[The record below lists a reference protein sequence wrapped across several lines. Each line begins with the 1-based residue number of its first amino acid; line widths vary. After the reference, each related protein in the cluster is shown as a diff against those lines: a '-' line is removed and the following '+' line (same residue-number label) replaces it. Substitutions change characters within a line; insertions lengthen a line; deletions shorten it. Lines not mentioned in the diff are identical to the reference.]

1 MKRLVLFNGGLKS
14 TFLAALAS
22 REGEAVLCYLIL
34 NPRGFRRLDKI
45 TKLAAVLNLPLL
57 VYSLVQ
63 APACKEVLLRMLFL
77 VLHVLPVAKREQC
90 KCIYHG
96 LSQDDDPRVVPVLD
110 AFVKQLG
117 SLIELGQPLYDGKG
131 IWLGNAAVE
140 TPLRRLDR
148 ARVIRL
154 GNEWN
159 VPWELTYSC
168 EQSNTEVHCGT
179 CLGCLQRKRAF
190 KREGHD
196 DPTVYYIH

>member
-1 MKRLVLFNGGLKS
+1 MDR
-14 TFLAALAS
+14 
-22 REGEAVLCYLIL
+22 
-34 NPRGFRRLDKI
+34 I
-45 TKLAAVLNLPLL
+45 TKLAAVLGLPLL
-57 VYSLVQ
+57 TYSLVQ
-63 APACKEVLLRMLFL
+63 APACEEVLLRMLFL

-117 SLIELGQPLYDGKG
+117 SLVELGQPLYDGKG
-131 IWLGNAAVE
+131 IWLGNVAVE

-159 VPWELTYSC
+159 IPWELTWSC
-168 EQSNTEVHCGT
+168 DKNEPTHCGT
-179 CLGCLQRKRAF
+179 CPGCERRRRAF
-190 KREGHD
+190 ACEGHD
-196 DPTVYYIH
+196 DPTVYKYAGRLEITEEGGYILHSITPPATPM